1 MTSRSALL
9 VPVVVEQLQGVKADY
24 QQQQEAQHP
33 LTPLISCTL
42 VSRVTAQEPQDYH
55 EEDDVV

>member
-1 MTSRSALL
+1 MTSRSALP

-24 QQQQEAQHP
+24 QQQQEDQQP
-33 LTPLISCTL
+33 FTPLISCTL
-42 VSRVTAQEPQDYH
+42 VSRVTAKEPQDYH

>member
-1 MTSRSALL
+1 MTSRSALP

-24 QQQQEAQHP
+24 QQHHQHP